1 LQPKLA
7 HRIEVRDLEA
17 KRFPLGKGE
26 IGGSDLHAVIIVRRA
41 VRFQGSIRNSIRI
54 DLAV

>member
-1 LQPKLA
+1 MLSGSNKTMALQPKLA

-26 IGGSDLHAVIIVRRA
+26 IGGSDLHAVIIVRCA
-41 VRFQGSIRNSIRI
+41 VG
-54 DLAV
+54 L